1 VTVIVLVV
9 GTSTE
14 TYPLPEGPF
23 GVTRTTLEAET
34 PVQVSV
40 KTPLVGDPPVMV
52 RPTLLETTPAAE
64 TLAKDF
70 GKMLASVEEA

>member
-1 VTVIVLVV
+1 
-9 GTSTE
+9 
-14 TYPLPEGPF
+14 
-23 GVTRTTLEAET
+23 
-34 PVQVSV
+34 
-40 KTPLVGDPPVMV
+40 MV